1 MERRGGRCVV
11 PAWPARP
18 AAGGMTGDGAERRAP
33 GSVVSRPSE
42 DAGRWTGGVAVGRC
56 DRRREDAEAL
66 QNGGGMSA
74 AGRRTTALRRGR
86 IRRQRVSSP
95 GIWHLVMYR
104 PDSPRGSAWSPLSPS
119 RGPLLVGPL
128 SPLTAFEHHSEG
140 GSIR

>member
-1 MERRGGRCVV
+1 MERRGGRCVDPPV
-11 PAWPARP
+11 ARP
-18 AAGGMTGDGAERRAP
+18 AAGGMTGDGAERRA
-33 GSVVSRPSE
+33 VVSRPSE

-95 GIWHLVMYR
+95 GIWHLVTYR
-104 PDSPRGSAWSPLSPS
+104 PDSPRGSA
-119 RGPLLVGPL
+119 
-128 SPLTAFEHHSEG
+128 
-140 GSIR
+140 